1 MAERVGDPRDPR
13 DWVPWPGWAPTTA
26 LPGVPDLAPDL
37 TRPLTAADLDGV
49 WRLDF
54 HHPRGIVPLAQRLL
68 DHLVAGSQLAAAQL
82 GQGAGFT
89 ARLLGTHVYYGAAR
103 PGAGSGPAASGW
115 SASDDDRF
123 DNDRVDNDR
132 FDDDRFGDERAVRAY
147 AASFPQQ
154 WAADSGRLDTALR
167 RLERLEQAEL
177 ERAGCEAISSYLD
190 QALAVHQDA
199 WRVHFGTMYRLLAV
213 HAHLLN
219 RLREFGLDEVAVAG
233 LLQGEDNAVLDADA
247 ELRELVGL
255 ARELGLT
262 ALFEAHAQA
271 DPAALLQRLRQG
283 EPGGP
288 QSLWCKAFGDF
299 LDRHGH
305 RGEAGAELVT
315 APWNEDPAPALALIH
330 RQLLEPVVVHHR
342 AGPRDASD
350 RVRAG
355 LPASARAGFDEI
367 LALARQANFAW
378 WNEEHNLVIDLRA
391 HLPVRRAALAA
402 AGALRLPRPDDALYL
417 HLAELQEL
425 LAGRGGWAE
434 VAAVADERRAY
445 VAHWRERRA
454 QLPVDLGSGP
464 DSADPVLREILGSGY
479 PARGAGAA
487 TLRGLGVSP
496 GVARGRARVLA
507 TLGELADVGPGEVLV
522 CEATSPAWT
531 PVFDRIAGCVCDQ
544 GGMLTHAA
552 IIAREYGV
560 PAVCGVPG
568 ASSTIRTGD
577 LVEVDG
583 TAGEVRVLQVAETVA
598 APVVETVAA
607 PAAATAATP
616 AAPPG
621 AAL

>member
-1 MAERVGDPRDPR
+1 MAERVSDPRDPR
-13 DWVPWPGWAPTTA
+13 GWVPWPGWTPTTA
-26 LPGVPDLAPDL
+26 LPGVPALAPDL

-68 DHLVAGSQLAAAQL
+68 DHLVAGSQLAAAEL

-103 PGAGSGPAASGW
+103 PGAGSGSSAPGSAAFGSSASG
-115 SASDDDRF
+115 DERF
-123 DNDRVDNDR
+123 D
-132 FDDDRFGDERAVRAY
+132 DERAVRAY

-271 DPAALLQRLRQG
+271 DPGALLQRLRQG

-288 QSLWCKAFGDF
+288 QSLWCKAFSDF

-342 AGPRDASD
+342 AGPHDASD

-417 HLAELQEL
+417 HLVELQEL

-445 VAHWRERRA
+445 VAYWRGRRA

-487 TLRGLGVSP
+487 TLAGLGVSP

-583 TAGEVRVLQVAETVA
+583 TAGEVRVLQVA
-598 APVVETVAA
+598 
-607 PAAATAATP
+607 ATAAAPDATP
-616 AAPPG
+616 SATPG

>member
-13 DWVPWPGWAPTTA
+13 GWAPWPGWTPTTA

-68 DHLVAGSQLAAAQL
+68 DHLVAGSQTAAAEL
-82 GQGAGFT
+82 GHGAGFT
-89 ARLLGTHVYYGAAR
+89 ARLLGTHVYYGAAH
-103 PGAGSGPAASGW
+103 PGPGSAGSR
-115 SASDDDRF
+115 SAGSRSAGFDD
-123 DNDRVDNDR
+123 DR
-132 FDDDRFGDERAVRAY
+132 FDDDRAVRAY
-147 AASFPQQ
+147 AESFPQR
-154 WAADSGRLDTALR
+154 WAADARRLDTALR
-167 RLERLEQAEL
+167 RLEVVGRAEL
-177 ERAGCEAISSYLD
+177 ERAGPEAISGYLD

-199 WRVHFGTMYRLLAV
+199 WRVHFATMYRLLAV

-233 LLQGEDNAVLDADA
+233 LLQGEDNAVLDVDA

-255 ARELGLT
+255 ARDLGLT

-271 DPAALLQRLRQG
+271 DPVTLLRRLGEG
-283 EPGGP
+283 EPGSP
-288 QSLWCKAFGDF
+288 ESLWCKAFSDF

-330 RQLLEPVVVHHR
+330 RQLLESAVVHHR
-342 AGPRDASD
+342 AGPHDASD

-355 LPASARAGFDEI
+355 LPASARATFDAI

-417 HLAELQEL
+417 HLVELREL
-425 LAGRGGWAE
+425 LAGRSGWAE
-434 VAAVADERRAY
+434 VAAVADERREY

-507 TLGELADVGPGEVLV
+507 TLGELADVGHGEVLV

-560 PAVCGVPG
+560 PAVCGVAG
-568 ASSTIRTGD
+568 ASATIRTGD

-583 TAGEVRVLQVAETVA
+583 TAGEVRVLQAA
-598 APVVETVAA
+598 APRS
-607 PAAATAATP
+607 
-616 AAPPG
+616 
-621 AAL
+621 